1 VGGVFPPTPFYFE
14 RIDMDSFLARGTGAS
29 NGFWGNVVGGI
40 GEGLGKVASEML
52 PVWAASQMGLENQG
66 PVTGIDNPLANSSMG
81 DLGGIPTN
89 TSGINPYAQQWGDGT
104 FNIESPQPNTVLAA
118 GVVLV
123 GLIILFKVM

>member
-1 VGGVFPPTPFYFE
+1 MDFGAMWWVVSVKAWE
-14 RIDMDSFLARGTGAS
+14 RWQVKCS
-29 NGFWGNVVGGI
+29 
-40 GEGLGKVASEML
+40 
-52 PVWAASQMGLENQG
+52 PVWAASQMGLESGG

-104 FNIESPQPNTVLAA
+104 FNIEAPQPNTVLAA